1 MRFTIPQFIE
11 RESKIIGPLTF
22 KQFIY
27 IAAAGAVCFVFYF
40 SAPFYAFVISSL
52 FFGSVAL
59 AFAFLKIRGQELPTV
74 LKNFLIFFITPK
86 MFIWRKGKA
95 AKVFAEKEM
104 KKEKAEESVL
114 KIGGKSRLRDLSTKV
129 ETKLK

>member
-1 MRFTIPQFIE
+1 MRFTVPQFIE
-11 RESKIIGPLTF
+11 REPRIVGPLTF

-27 IAAAGAVCFVFYF
+27 IAAAGAVCLVFYF
-40 SAPFYAFVISSL
+40 SAPFYLFIIACLIFGGIAF
-52 FFGSVAL
+52 
-59 AFAFLKIRGQELPTV
+59 AFAFLKIGNQELPTI

-86 MFIWRKGKA
+86 MFIWKKGKA
-95 AKVFAEKEM
+95 SKVFAPEEM
-104 KKEKAEESVL
+104 KKEKTEEPTL